1 MQDAKKTGA
10 KMSDI
15 LPNDNQVL
23 EIPQRQA
30 RWLLFLLLL
39 ASVFFAFGICLPMIS
54 ITKFMVISNDFSI
67 ISAIHELWRNGQ
79 ILLFIAVA
87 GFSVVLPIMKIMVLF
102 KLLSIKLSNNLKTQ
116 RYLHL
121 MHEYGRWAML
131 DVMVVAV
138 LIVTVKLG
146 PIVSIKVHSGLFV
159 FGAAVLLIMLITQK
173 VVALTKQR

>member
-1 MQDAKKTGA
+1 
-10 KMSDI
+10 MSSI
-15 LPNDNQVL
+15 L
-23 EIPQRQA
+23 
-30 RWLLFLLLL
+30 
-39 ASVFFAFGICLPMIS
+39 
-54 ITKFMVISNDFSI
+54 
-67 ISAIHELWRNGQ
+67 NGQ

-102 KLLSIKLSNNLKTQ
+102 KLLSIKLTNNHKTQ

-121 MHEYGRWAML
+121 MQEYGSWAML

-146 PIVSIKVHSGLFV
+146 PIVSIKVHSGLFG